1 MNYYG
6 QYALFLRTFI
16 VGILAALI
24 SGCVLAPGMHLDS
37 NNAEI
42 EPINGNSKVTPVIK
56 EITPQL
62 IENERQLAKSEVQA
76 NLSDIMLPPRPYT
89 IGPGDHLA
97 ITVWDHP
104 ELVMP
109 ATTMTGFAAL
119 SGVGASPPGYTV
131 SDEGKIQFP
140 YAGDF
145 KIAGLTE
152 LEARNVLV
160 ERLSH
165 YIRNPEVTLRVMNFR
180 SKRVYVDG
188 EVRQPGIVQ
197 VDDIPLSLPE
207 VLNRAGGIT
216 SVGDQS
222 RIRIT
227 RAGKTFWIDLPKL
240 TKNEVDPSRI
250 ILNSGDMLSVRP
262 RDESKVFVIG
272 EVLKP
277 TSLPLRDGRLSLNEA
292 LGEAGGINPLSGDGN
307 LIYVI
312 RDANDSQPIVYHL
325 EARSPAMLVLA
336 DNFELKANDVVY
348 VDSAPLVR
356 YNRILSLILPT
367 IHEITYVK
375 RNF

>member
-1 MNYYG
+1 MIS
-6 QYALFLRTFI
+6 QSRYARYSRTFI
-16 VGILAALI
+16 VGVFIVLL
-24 SGCVLAPGMHLDS
+24 SGCVLAPGMHMDTD
-37 NNAEI
+37 NADV
-42 EPINGNSKVTPVIK
+42 EPIDADSKLKPVIK
-56 EITPQL
+56 AITPKL
-62 IENERQLAKSEVQA
+62 IENERQIAKDEVQA
-76 NLSDIMLPPRPYT
+76 DLSKIMLPPRPYT
-89 IGPGDHLA
+89 IGPGDHLS
-97 ITVWDHP
+97 IIVWDHP

-119 SGVGASPPGYTV
+119 SGVGASPPGYSV

-160 ERLSH
+160 ERLSQ
-165 YIRNPEVTLRVMNFR
+165 YIRKPEVTLRVMNYR

-216 SVGDQS
+216 SLGDQS

-227 RAGKTFWIDLPKL
+227 RAGKIFWVDLPKL

-250 ILNSGDMLSVRP
+250 ILNSGDMVSVRP
-262 RDESKVFVIG
+262 REESKVFVIG
-272 EVLKP
+272 EVVKP
-277 TSLPLRDGRLSLNEA
+277 SSLTMHDGNLSLNEA
-292 LGEAGGINPLSGDGN
+292 LGEAGGINPTSGDGN

-312 RDANDSQPIVYHL
+312 RNANDSQPIVYHL

-348 VDSAPLVR
+348 VDSATLVR
-356 YNRILSLILPT
+356 YNRVVSLILPT
-367 IHEITYVK
+367 IYELAYIK